1 MRLRPQS
8 KAIKLSF
15 GDNRVKLFL
24 VLICKIAFYLCFKR
38 PILLYMISK
47 FTFYKYSFSILLSFY
62 CCLVSA
68 QNPKNLAGVQ
78 VAFLSD
84 VHLQDLYGTF
94 SDNAYKGVLNPKT
107 GKYTLLRTMASQL
120 HSTRIFNENYFAFIA
135 ALEDIAK
142 RKIKFVALPGDY
154 TDDGQPIHV
163 KGIEKILAEYSK
175 KYGIEFFITTGNH
188 DPVGPFAQESGK
200 EDFLGKEG
208 KSQPIYSKE
217 GIYKPNLSIEQP
229 VVVTADIA
237 KMGYLGITDHLKNF
251 GFYPNKKYKFW
262 ATPFSKYT
270 AENYSFKK
278 ASEAALLSNRVY
290 NVAPGYEVPDVS
302 YVVEPIDGL
311 WLMAIDG
318 NVYIPKKNAGDPKDS
333 KSYAEASTGYNNV
346 LSNKQHL
353 IKWVEEISAQAK
365 KQGKTLVAF
374 SHFPMID
381 FNDDASAEIK
391 QLLGPNKWQL
401 NRVPVE
407 EVAQVFGDAGLKIH
421 FGGHMHINDTG
432 VRKTEKG
439 NTLVNVQT
447 PSLAAYI
454 PAYKLLTIQKD
465 NLVDIQTITI
475 DNVPGYDALFD
486 LYKMEFQ
493 FLESQQTKDIWN
505 ADILKT
511 KNYHDFTDFHLKE
524 LVRLRF
530 LKDDWPSNFAS
541 FLLKISA
548 EDLFLLANINSDK
561 DFDQLLQNKESYKKE
576 WTEAAVKLQKALFE
590 NNIKKEDLKWNG
602 QDLLIDFYRFRSA
615 DELAL
620 QDVGQERA
628 KEYKVLS
635 KLFLENTYPETALK
649 KQMKL
654 FLTILGKFM
663 HEVPADHFTVDLK
676 SGEIKS
682 MK

>member
-1 MRLRPQS
+1 MNSRYTFLH
-8 KAIKLSF
+8 I
-15 GDNRVKLFL
+15 LFF
-24 VLICKIAFYLCFKR
+24 VVFFNNNA
-38 PILLYMISK
+38 
-47 FTFYKYSFSILLSFY
+47 
-62 CCLVSA
+62 SA
-68 QNPKNLAGVQ
+68 QKAKNLNGTQ
-78 VAFLSD
+78 IAFLSD
-84 VHLQDLYGTF
+84 VHLQDLFGQF
-94 SDNAYKGVLNPKT
+94 SDSDYKGVLNPKT
-107 GKYTLLRTMASQL
+107 GQYVLVRTMSSQL

-142 RKIKFVALPGDY
+142 RKIKYAALPGDY

-163 KGIEKILAEYSK
+163 RGLAKILDQYTK

-217 GIYKPNLSIEQP
+217 GLYKPNLNIEQP

-237 KMGYLGITDHLKNF
+237 KMGYLGITDQLQNF

-262 ATPFSKYT
+262 ATPFSTYSS
-270 AENYSFKK
+270 ENYTFEK
-278 ASEAALLSNRVY
+278 ALESAKLANRVY
-290 NVAPGYEVPDVS
+290 EVAPGYEVPDVS

-318 NVYIPKKNAGDPKDS
+318 NVYIPKKNASAEKDS
-333 KSYAEASTGYNNV
+333 KNYSEASTGYNNV
-346 LSNKQHL
+346 LTNKKHL
-353 IKWVEEISAQAK
+353 IKWVEAISAEAK
-365 KQGKTLVAF
+365 KQGKTLIAF

-391 QLLGPNKWQL
+391 ELLGPNKWQL

-407 EVAQVFGDAGLKIH
+407 EVAQVFADAGLKIH

-432 VRKTEKG
+432 VRTSAKG
-439 NTLVNVQT
+439 NTLVNIQT

-454 PAYKLLTIQKD
+454 PAYKLLTFKKD
-465 NLVDIQTITI
+465 NLLDIQTITI
-475 DNVPGYDALFD
+475 DNVSRYNELFD
-486 LYKMEFQ
+486 LYKMEYQ
-493 FLESQQTKDIWN
+493 FLESQNAQDIWN
-505 ADILKT
+505 IDLLKT

-530 LKDDWPSNFAS
+530 LKDDWPSAFKDFILNVSAKD
-541 FLLKISA
+541 LLV
-548 EDLFLLANINSDK
+548 LANMQSDK
-561 DFDQLLQNKESYKKE
+561 DFDFILKNKAQFQEQWNEAEGKSEKILAQNNLKKE
-576 WTEAAVKLQKALFE
+576 NFNWT
-590 NNIKKEDLKWNG
+590 G
-602 QDLLIDFYRFRSA
+602 YDLLVDFYRFRSA
-615 DELAL
+615 DELAFA
-620 QDVGQERA
+620 DVGIQRA

-635 KLFLENTYPETALK
+635 NLFLEGSKADLSQDNPLQ

-654 FLTILGKFM
+654 FLIIFNKFM

-676 SGEIKS
+676 NGEIKS
-682 MK
+682 LK

>member
-1 MRLRPQS
+1 MNSPFCKSLKPMNLKLTSRL
-8 KAIKLSF
+8 
-15 GDNRVKLFL
+15 
-24 VLICKIAFYLCFKR
+24 
-38 PILLYMISK
+38 ILLFII
-47 FTFYKYSFSILLSFY
+47 FSNYTI
-62 CCLVSA
+62 SA
-68 QNPKNLAGVQ
+68 QNQKNLEGVQ

-84 VHLQDLYGTF
+84 VHLQDLFGTF
-94 SDNAYKGVLNPKT
+94 SDNDFKGVLNTKT
-107 GKYTLLRTMASQL
+107 GKYALIRTMASQL

-142 RKIKFVALPGDY
+142 QKIKYVALPGDY

-163 KGIEKILAEYSK
+163 RGLKKILDQYQK
-175 KYGIEFFITTGNH
+175 KYGVEFFITTGNH

-208 KSQPIYSKE
+208 KSQPIFSKD
-217 GIYKPNLSIEQP
+217 GMYKPNMNIEQP
-229 VVVTADIA
+229 VVITADIA
-237 KMGYLGITDHLKNF
+237 KMGYFGITNDLQNF

-262 ATPFSKYT
+262 STPFAGYNSQ
-270 AENYSFKK
+270 NYNYKK
-278 ASEAALLSNRVY
+278 AVEASQLNKRVY
-290 NVAPGYEVPDVS
+290 NVLPGFEVPDVS

-318 NVYIPKKNAGDPKDS
+318 NVYIPKKTDSDPKDS
-333 KSYAEASTGYNNV
+333 KSYSEASTGYNNV
-346 LSNKQHL
+346 LSNKKHL
-353 IKWVEEISAQAK
+353 IKWVQDISAEARLR
-365 KQGKTLVAF
+365 GKTLVAF

-391 QLLGPNKWQL
+391 ELLGPNKWQL

-407 EVAQVFGDAGLKIH
+407 EVAQVFADAGLKIH

-432 VRKTEKG
+432 TRTTQKG
-439 NTLVNVQT
+439 NTLVNIQT

-454 PAYKLLTIQKD
+454 PAYKLLTIKKD

-475 DNVPGYDALFD
+475 DEVKGFDELFD
-486 LYKMEFQ
+486 LYKMEYQ
-493 FLESQQTKDIWN
+493 FLQSQNSKDIWN
-505 ADILKT
+505 IDILKT

-530 LKDDWPSNFAS
+530 LSDDWPSAFKDFILNVSAKD
-541 FLLKISA
+541 LLV
-548 EDLFLLANINSDK
+548 LANIQSDK
-561 DFDQLLQNKESYKKE
+561 DFDFILKNKSQFQKE
-576 WTEAAVKLQKALFE
+576 WNEAEIKSEQILAQ
-590 NNIKKEDLKWNG
+590 NNLKKEDFNWTGN
-602 QDLLIDFYRFRSA
+602 DLLIDFYRFRSA

-620 QDVGQERA
+620 ADVGEKRVA
-628 KEYKVLS
+628 AYKVIS
-635 KLFLENTYPETALK
+635 KLYLENSKEEVSKPLQ

-654 FLTILGKFM
+654 FLIIFNKFM

-682 MK
+682 LK

>member
-1 MRLRPQS
+1 MR
-8 KAIKLSF
+8 I
-15 GDNRVKLFL
+15 RV
-24 VLICKIAFYLCFKR
+24 
-38 PILLYMISK
+38 ILLLNICIV
-47 FTFYKYSFSILLSFY
+47 FLFSISSI
-62 CCLVSA
+62 SA
-68 QNPKNLAGVQ
+68 QKKQNLNGTQ

-84 VHLQDLYGTF
+84 VHLQDLFGEF
-94 SDNAYKGVLNPKT
+94 SDSDYRGILNPKT
-107 GKYTLLRTMASQL
+107 GQYTLVRTMSSQL
-120 HSTRIFNENYFAFIA
+120 HSTRIFNENYFAFLA

-142 RKIKFVALPGDY
+142 RKIKYVALPGDY

-163 KGIEKILAEYSK
+163 RGLARILEQYSK

-217 GIYKPNLSIEQP
+217 GMYKPNLNIEQP

-237 KMGYLGITDHLKNF
+237 KMGYLGITDNLKDF

-270 AENYSFKK
+270 SENYSFDK
-278 ASEAALLSNRVY
+278 ASESALLTNRIYEVE
-290 NVAPGYEVPDVS
+290 PGYQVPDVS
-302 YVVEPIDGL
+302 YVVEPIEGL

-318 NVYIPKKNAGDPKDS
+318 NVYIPKKNDGDPKDS
-333 KSYAEASTGYNNV
+333 KSYSEASTGYNNV
-346 LSNKQHL
+346 LSNKKHL

-391 QLLGPNKWQL
+391 ELLGPNKWQL

-407 EVAQVFGDAGLKIH
+407 EVAQLFADAGLQIH

-432 VRKTEKG
+432 VRTTKKG
-439 NTLVNVQT
+439 NTLVNIQT

-454 PAYKLLTIQKD
+454 PAYKLLTLKKD
-465 NLVDIQTITI
+465 NVVDIQTITI
-475 DNVPGYDALFD
+475 DEVPRYDELFD
-486 LYKMEFQ
+486 LYKMEYQ
-493 FLESQQTKDIWN
+493 FLESQKFKDIWN
-505 ADILKT
+505 IDILKT

-530 LKDDWPSNFAS
+530 LKDDWPSAFKDFILNVSAQD
-541 FLLKISA
+541 LLV
-548 EDLFLLANINSDK
+548 LANIQSTK
-561 DFDQLLQNKESYKKE
+561 DFDFILKNKSQFEKE
-576 WTEAAVKLQKALFE
+576 WKTAEEKATAILKK
-590 NNIKKEDLKWNG
+590 NNLKKEDFNWTGN
-602 QDLLIDFYRFRSA
+602 DLLIDFYRFRSA

-620 QDVGQERA
+620 ADVSEKRVKTYQ
-628 KEYKVLS
+628 VLS
-635 KLFLENTYPETALK
+635 KLILDSKDETSKPLQ

-654 FLTILGKFM
+654 SFIIFNKFM

-676 SGEIKS
+676 TGKINRK
-682 MK
+682 

>member
-1 MRLRPQS
+1 MNLKLTSRL
-8 KAIKLSF
+8 
-15 GDNRVKLFL
+15 
-24 VLICKIAFYLCFKR
+24 
-38 PILLYMISK
+38 ILLFII
-47 FTFYKYSFSILLSFY
+47 FSNYTI
-62 CCLVSA
+62 SA
-68 QNPKNLAGVQ
+68 QNQKNLEGVQ

-84 VHLQDLYGTF
+84 VHLQDLFGTF
-94 SDNAYKGVLNPKT
+94 SDNDFKGVLNTKT
-107 GKYTLLRTMASQL
+107 GKYALIRTMASQL

-142 RKIKFVALPGDY
+142 RKIKYVALPVDY

-163 KGIEKILAEYSK
+163 RGLKKILDQYQK

-208 KSQPIYSKE
+208 KSQPIFSKD
-217 GIYKPNLSIEQP
+217 GMYKPNMNIEQP
-229 VVVTADIA
+229 VVITADIA
-237 KMGYLGITDHLKNF
+237 KMGYFGITNDLQNF

-262 ATPFSKYT
+262 STPFAGYNSQ
-270 AENYSFKK
+270 NYNYKK
-278 ASEAALLSNRVY
+278 AVEASQLNKRVY
-290 NVAPGYEVPDVS
+290 NVAPGFEVPDVS
-302 YVVEPIDGL
+302 YVVEPIEGL

-318 NVYIPKKNAGDPKDS
+318 NVYIPKKTDSDPKDS
-333 KSYAEASTGYNNV
+333 KSYSEASTGYNNV
-346 LSNKQHL
+346 LSNKKHL
-353 IKWVEEISAQAK
+353 IKWVQDISTEARLR
-365 KQGKTLVAF
+365 GKTLVAF

-391 QLLGPNKWQL
+391 ELLGPNKWQL

-407 EVAQVFGDAGLKIH
+407 EVAQVFADAGLKIH

-432 VRKTEKG
+432 TRTTQKG
-439 NTLVNVQT
+439 NTLVNIQT

-454 PAYKLLTIQKD
+454 PAYKLLTIKKD

-475 DNVPGYDALFD
+475 DEVKGFDELFD
-486 LYKMEFQ
+486 LYKMEYQ
-493 FLESQQTKDIWN
+493 FLQSQNTKDIWN
-505 ADILKT
+505 IDILKT

-530 LKDDWPSNFAS
+530 LSDDWPSAFKDFILNVSAND
-541 FLLKISA
+541 LLV
-548 EDLFLLANINSDK
+548 LANIESDK
-561 DFDQLLQNKESYKKE
+561 DFDFILKNKAQFQKE
-576 WTEAAVKLQKALFE
+576 WNEAEIKSEQILVQ
-590 NNIKKEDLKWNG
+590 NNLKKEDFNWTGN
-602 QDLLIDFYRFRSA
+602 DLLIDFYRFRSA

-620 QDVGQERA
+620 ADVGDKRVA
-628 KEYKVLS
+628 AYKVVS
-635 KLFLENTYPETALK
+635 KLYLENSKEEASKPLQ

-654 FLTILGKFM
+654 FLIIFNKFM

-682 MK
+682 LK

>member
-1 MRLRPQS
+1 MFKKNTYHTSSL
-8 KAIKLSF
+8 F
-15 GDNRVKLFL
+15 FLFL
-24 VLICKIAFYLCFKR
+24 ILCNGT
-38 PILLYMISK
+38 I
-47 FTFYKYSFSILLSFY
+47 
-62 CCLVSA
+62 SA
-68 QNPKNLAGVQ
+68 QKQGKLDGVQ
-78 VAFLSD
+78 IAFLSD
-84 VHLQDLYGTF
+84 VHLQDLFGKF
-94 SDNAYKGVLNPKT
+94 SDNDYQGVLNPKT

-142 RKIKFVALPGDY
+142 RKIKYVALPGDY

-163 KGIEKILAEYSK
+163 RGLEAILDQYRK

-217 GIYKPNLSIEQP
+217 GLYKPNLNIEQP
-229 VVVTADIA
+229 VIVTADIA
-237 KMGYLGITDHLKNF
+237 KMGYLGITEGLKNF
-251 GFYPNKKYKFW
+251 GFYPNQTYKFW
-262 ATPFSKYT
+262 ATPFSSYNN
-270 AENYSFKK
+270 ENYSFEK
-278 ASEAALLSNRVY
+278 AAEAAKLLNRVY
-290 NVAPGYEVPDVS
+290 EVAPGYEVPDVS

-318 NVYIPKKNAGDPKDS
+318 NVYIPKKNDGDPKDS

-346 LSNKQHL
+346 LSNKKHL
-353 IKWVEEISAQAK
+353 IKWVEAISAQSK
-365 KQGKTLVAF
+365 KQGKTLIAF

-391 QLLGPNKWQL
+391 ELLGPNKWQL

-407 EVAQVFGDAGLKIH
+407 EVAQTFADAGLKIH

-432 VRKTEKG
+432 IRTTAKG
-439 NTLVNVQT
+439 NTLVNIQT

-475 DNVPGYDALFD
+475 DKVKRYDELFD
-486 LYKMEFQ
+486 LYKMEYR
-493 FLESQQTKDIWN
+493 FLESQKTKDIWN
-505 ADILKT
+505 KAILET

-530 LKDDWPSNFAS
+530 LSDDWPSDFKNF
-541 FLLKISA
+541 FLNISG
-548 EDLFLLANINSDK
+548 EQLLVLANIKSDK
-561 DFDQLLQNKESYKKE
+561 DFDFIVKNKETSQKE
-576 WTEAAVKLQKALFE
+576 WTEAEQKTNKILAQNKL
-590 NNIKKEDLKWNG
+590 KKEDFNWTVYDFLV
-602 QDLLIDFYRFRSA
+602 DFYRFRSA

-620 QDVGQERA
+620 ADVGEKRA
-628 KEYKVLS
+628 KQYKLLS
-635 KLFLENTYPETALK
+635 QMFFENHKEDNSKEKPL
-649 KQMKL
+649 QNQVRL
-654 FLTILGKFM
+654 FLTIFNKFM
-663 HEVPADHFTVDLK
+663 HEVPADHFSVDLK
-676 SGEIKS
+676 SGEVKS
-682 MK
+682 LK

>member
-1 MRLRPQS
+1 MLQNLNFIMNFKTFPHYKS
-8 KAIKLSF
+8 WLA
-15 GDNRVKLFL
+15 VLFF
-24 VLICKIAFYLCFKR
+24 IFFNYTI
-38 PILLYMISK
+38 
-47 FTFYKYSFSILLSFY
+47 
-62 CCLVSA
+62 SA
-68 QNPKNLAGVQ
+68 QKTKNLEGVQ

-94 SDNAYKGVLNPKT
+94 SDNDFKGVLNTKT
-107 GKYTLLRTMASQL
+107 KKYTLIRTMASQL

-142 RKIKFVALPGDY
+142 RKIKYVALPGDY

-163 KGIEKILAEYSK
+163 RGLQKILDQYQK

-208 KSQPIYSKE
+208 KSQPIFSKD
-217 GIYKPNLSIEQP
+217 GMYKPNMNIEQP
-229 VVVTADIA
+229 VVITADIA
-237 KMGYLGITDHLKNF
+237 KMGYLGITNDLKNF

-262 ATPFSKYT
+262 ATPFSSYNSQDY
-270 AENYSFKK
+270 NYLK
-278 ASEAALLSNRVY
+278 ALEASVLKNRVY
-290 NVAPGYEVPDVS
+290 EVAPGYEVPDVS

-318 NVYIPKKNAGDPKDS
+318 NVYIPKKNGEDPKDS
-333 KSYAEASTGYNNV
+333 KSYSEASTGYNNV
-346 LSNKQHL
+346 LSNKKHL
-353 IKWVEEISAQAK
+353 IKWVQDVSAEAK
-365 KQGKTLVAF
+365 LRGKTLVAF

-381 FNDDASAEIK
+381 FNDDASSEIK
-391 QLLGPNKWQL
+391 ELLGPNKWQL

-407 EVAQVFGDAGLKIH
+407 EVAQVFADAGLKIH

-432 VRKTEKG
+432 TRTTKNG
-439 NTLVNVQT
+439 NTLVNIQT

-475 DNVPGYDALFD
+475 GNVPRFDELFD
-486 LYKMEFQ
+486 LYKMEYQ
-493 FLESQQTKDIWN
+493 FLESQNAKDIWN
-505 ADILKT
+505 SDILKT
-511 KNYHDFTDFHLKE
+511 KNYHDFTDFYLKE

-530 LKDDWPSNFAS
+530 LKDDWPSAFKDFILNVSAKD
-541 FLLKISA
+541 LLV
-548 EDLFLLANINSDK
+548 LANIKSDK
-561 DFDQLLQNKESYKKE
+561 DFDFILKNKSQFEKE
-576 WTEAAVKLQKALFE
+576 WKEAELKSEQILAQSNL
-590 NNIKKEDLKWNG
+590 KKEDFNWTGN
-602 QDLLIDFYRFRSA
+602 DLLIDFYRFRSA

-620 QDVGQERA
+620 ADVGLERA
-628 KEYKVLS
+628 KQYKVLS
-635 KLFLENTYPETALK
+635 KMFLENSDEKLLK

-654 FLTILGKFM
+654 FFTIFNKFM

-676 SGEIKS
+676 SGEVKS
-682 MK
+682 LK